1 MTIYNREDYRTALPQ
16 LEKSLNNR
24 IDDTNSILET
34 LLSVNK
40 DGSLKFNIEQITPTF
55 HNCSTG
61 SYTCCYKIGNIV
73 FLGMNFNITTASN
86 SNYEYIKGIPPA
98 IHTWGV
104 SLTSTGSVNTAR
116 FFVKENGTLSS
127 DGATVTGWLNGSVVY
142 ICKE

>member
-1 MTIYNREDYRTALPQ
+1 MAIYNREDYKTALPQ

-24 IDDTNSILET
+24 IDDTNSILDT

-73 FLGMNFNITTASN
+73 FLAFNINITTASN
-86 SNYEYIKGIPPA
+86 SNYDFLKGIPPA
-98 IHTWGV
+98 IHSWAV
-104 SLTSTGSVNTAR
+104 SATPTGSVNTAR
-116 FFVKENGTLSS
+116 WWVTGNGTLCS
-127 DGATVTGWLNGSVVY
+127 DGATVTGWQNGSVVY